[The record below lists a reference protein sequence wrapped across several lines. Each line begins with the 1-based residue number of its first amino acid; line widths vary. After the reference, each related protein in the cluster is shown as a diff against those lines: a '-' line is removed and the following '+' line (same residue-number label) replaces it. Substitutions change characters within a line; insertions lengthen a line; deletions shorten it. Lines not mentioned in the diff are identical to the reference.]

1 VIGSA
6 AAVVAG
12 TVQAMQMAQAQND
25 AQSKLVAPHL
35 VPQLRDLC
43 IKAVAAGFQSRPVQT
58 SKLDDR
64 CVKQIVDNLALDL
77 PLDIA
82 AVLIAGESYWQ
93 RRSAARWKNC
103 DTLPHG
109 QSWKQLYMERNLQEA
124 IEQ

>member
-1 VIGSA
+1 
-6 AAVVAG
+6 
-12 TVQAMQMAQAQND
+12 MQQQQAQQAD
-25 AQSKLVAPHL
+25 SQQAKLVAPQL

-43 IKAVAAGFQSRPVQT
+43 IKAVAAGFDSRPVQT
-58 SKLDDR
+58 SKLDER
-64 CVKQIVDNLALDL
+64 CVKQIVDNLAVDL

-103 DTLPHG
+103 DPLPHG